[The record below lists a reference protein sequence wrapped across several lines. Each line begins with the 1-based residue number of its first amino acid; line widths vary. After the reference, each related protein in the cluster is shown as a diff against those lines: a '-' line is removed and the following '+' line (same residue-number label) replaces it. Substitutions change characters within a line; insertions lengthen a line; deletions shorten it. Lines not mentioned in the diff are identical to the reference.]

1 MWSQRIRT
9 KRWQSLTTLNVLYD
23 PCLAK
28 NCDTGS
34 KEKRRQREEK
44 TNQNKS
50 LDFTREMFTMLKRC
64 QSRASDLQL
73 LQTSMICNCPQQF
86 FRHCH
91 HLEFLRIFFWKGD
104 ILNYLDLPQSLEPP
118 DGEHLIIGIACLSLL
133 TQWHLCLHITGYGL
147 SDSKT
152 NHIIMEFESFSWR
165 SVGLDLDGW
174 IIPLRLCKKV
184 TYTSGIKFLF
194 PACTTTLNRLQSLGP
209 SPAYDHDWKLEILG
223 QRFAFSRQCFIPRA
237 TFCRQEPQ
245 PLECIFT
252 F

>member
-1 MWSQRIRT
+1 MPKQGLRSST
-9 KRWQSLTTLNVLYD
+9 PSD
-23 PCLAK
+23 
-28 NCDTGS
+28 
-34 KEKRRQREEK
+34 
-44 TNQNKS
+44 
-50 LDFTREMFTMLKRC
+50 LD
-64 QSRASDLQL
+64 DLQL
-73 LQTSMICNCPQQF
+73 PSTILSTLPSSEI
-86 FRHCH
+86 
-91 HLEFLRIFFWKGD
+91 LEKKDFWKGD

-152 NHIIMEFESFSWR
+152 NHIIMDFESFSWR